1 MWVIS
6 DLELNL
12 TIYCKGQTVLESV
25 LVLGLILYPLNQKW
39 LIGGPCPY
47 FSDR

>member
-25 LVLGLILYPLNQKW
+25 LVLGHFLSFKSEVANWRPLP
-39 LIGGPCPY
+39 LL
-47 FSDR
+47 F